1 MTIALFNW
9 PYTLAK
15 LGLWLL
21 IPFLLGLLLGWFYW
35 KCRRGAVSTTSSK
48 EMTDSRTLIGKH
60 ETRINELQTAHT
72 KDTDLIASL
81 RGKVSSLEAAPTKT
95 VEKLVDNPIHL
106 SRISALEAE
115 VAGMAALRSKIT
127 AFEAAPPKTVEKL
140 VTVERIVDRPVEKVV
155 TVEKIVDRP
164 VEKIVEKLVDNPV
177 HLRRVA
183 ELEAEV
189 GQMAG
194 LRSQI
199 NTLSS
204 APPKI
209 VEKVVTVEKIVDR
222 PVEKIVTVEKIVD
235 RPIEKIVTIE
245 KIVEKSVDNPA
256 NLTRIRELE
265 AQVGE
270 IAGLRSRISSF
281 ESAPAKTIEK
291 TITVERQIDN
301 PVHLARIREL
311 EGELVRLRAAAKPAE
326 VVYDAAAASAAF
338 GVAIKQDD
346 LKVVEGIG
354 PKIEGLFHDAGIMT
368 WRQLSQTEPARL
380 KEILDAAGPRY
391 QMHNPATWPT
401 QSGLAADNKWAE
413 LKTMTDNLDA
423 GRPE

>member
-423 GRPE
+423 GRP

>member
-1 MTIALFNW
+1 M
-9 PYTLAK
+9 
-15 LGLWLL
+15 
-21 IPFLLGLLLGWFYW
+21 
-35 KCRRGAVSTTSSK
+35 
-48 EMTDSRTLIGKH
+48 
-60 ETRINELQTAHT
+60 
-72 KDTDLIASL
+72 
-81 RGKVSSLEAAPTKT
+81 
-95 VEKLVDNPIHL
+95 
-106 SRISALEAE
+106 
-115 VAGMAALRSKIT
+115 
-127 AFEAAPPKTVEKL
+127 
-140 VTVERIVDRPVEKVV
+140 
-155 TVEKIVDRP
+155 
-164 VEKIVEKLVDNPV
+164 
-177 HLRRVA
+177 
-183 ELEAEV
+183 
-189 GQMAG
+189 
-194 LRSQI
+194 
-199 NTLSS
+199 
-204 APPKI
+204 
-209 VEKVVTVEKIVDR
+209 
-222 PVEKIVTVEKIVD
+222 TVEKIVD

-326 VVYDAAAASAAF
+326 VVYDAAAARAAF

-423 GRPE
+423 GRP